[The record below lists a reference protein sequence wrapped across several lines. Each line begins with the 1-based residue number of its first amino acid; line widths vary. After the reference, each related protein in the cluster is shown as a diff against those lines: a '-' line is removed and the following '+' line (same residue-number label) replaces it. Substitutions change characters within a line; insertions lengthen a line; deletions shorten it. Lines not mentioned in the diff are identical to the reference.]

1 MRFFLAYLIIGAYN
15 SFLIRL
21 THRGTMAKDKA
32 EEVKKVKRPTAL
44 KRDIQNEKRR
54 LRNKTFKSQVRTAIR
69 HFEESLPKGEP
80 DAIKEKLNTV
90 YSLMDKGVKKGVF
103 KINKAS
109 RTKSRLTARSVAK
122 K

>member
-1 MRFFLAYLIIGAYN
+1 
-15 SFLIRL
+15 
-21 THRGTMAKDKA
+21 MAKDKV

-54 LRNKTFKSQVRTAIR
+54 LRNKAFKSQVRTAVR
-69 HFEESLPKGEP
+69 QFEEILPKGEP

-109 RTKSRLTARSVAK
+109 RTKSRLTARAVAK

>member
-1 MRFFLAYLIIGAYN
+1 
-15 SFLIRL
+15 
-21 THRGTMAKDKA
+21 MAKDKV

-69 HFEESLPKGEP
+69 QFEEILPKGEP
-80 DAIKEKLNTV
+80 EAIKEKLNLV

-109 RTKSRLTARSVAK
+109 RTKSRLTARSVTK

>member
-1 MRFFLAYLIIGAYN
+1 
-15 SFLIRL
+15 
-21 THRGTMAKDKA
+21 MAKDKT

-54 LRNKTFKSQVRTAIR
+54 LRNKAFKSQVRTAVR
-69 HFEESLPKGEP
+69 NFEEAVTKGEA
-80 DAIKEKLNTV
+80 DTIKLKLSEV

>member
-1 MRFFLAYLIIGAYN
+1 
-15 SFLIRL
+15 
-21 THRGTMAKDKA
+21 MAKDKA

-69 HFEESLPKGEP
+69 NFEEIILKGEP
-80 DAIKEKLNTV
+80 EAIKEKLNLV